1 MTNDELLEKILSRLN
16 ESVEGIE
23 LDAEEL
29 NEEYEEDTDDFTL
42 GYIAGIKYAISDIG
56 FVLDKTI
63 SL

>member
-1 MTNDELLEKILSRLN
+1 MTNDELLEKLLARLN
-16 ESVEGIE
+16 EGVEGLV

-42 GYIAGIKYAISDIG
+42 GYIAGIKYVISDIE

>member
-1 MTNDELLEKILSRLN
+1 MTNDELLKKLLARLN
-16 ESVEGIE
+16 EGVEGLV

-29 NEEYEEDTDDFTL
+29 NEEYEEDTDDYTL
-42 GYIAGIKYAISDIG
+42 GYIAGIKYVISDIE

>member
-1 MTNDELLEKILSRLN
+1 MTNDELLEKIISRLN
-16 ESVEGIE
+16 ESVEGIA

>member
-1 MTNDELLEKILSRLN
+1 MTNDELLEKLLARLN
-16 ESVEGIE
+16 EGVEGLI

>member
-1 MTNDELLEKILSRLN
+1 MTNDELLKKLLARLN
-16 ESVEGIE
+16 EGVEGLV

-42 GYIAGIKYAISDIG
+42 GYIAGIKYVISDIE